1 VKAVNLIPADARKSR
16 GGAPRSALRAPTYAL
31 LGLLTAAL
39 ALVTVYVLSGNTIAD
54 RTTQL
59 SSLQTQVAQAQA
71 QAARLGNYGKF
82 AQIAQTRLQT
92 VAGIAATRF
101 DWHQALS
108 DLSQVVPAN
117 TSLATLSGTVAP
129 GANTGGGSGGS
140 GGSSVLRSDVTAPA
154 LELTGCTKTQ
164 DDVARL
170 MSRLRLVDGVTR
182 VTLGNTQKV
191 GGNTAGV
198 SSVGCGSNTPNF
210 DIVVFFKALP
220 GAGPNGATSIT
231 GVSTTTTKP
240 GGAS

>member
-16 GGAPRSALRAPTYAL
+16 GGAPRSALRVPTYAL
-31 LGLLTAAL
+31 LGLLAAAL
-39 ALVTVYVLSGNTIAD
+39 ALVTVYVLTGNKIAD
-54 RTTQL
+54 RTAQL
-59 SSLQTQVAQAQA
+59 STLQTQVAQTQA
-71 QAARLGNYGKF
+71 QAARLGNFGKF
-82 AQIAQTRLQT
+82 AAIAQTRVQT

-101 DWHQALS
+101 DWNQALS

-129 GANTGGGSGGS
+129 GANTGGGSGG
-140 GGSSVLRSDVTAPA
+140 GSSTLRSNVTAPA

-170 MSRLRLVDGVTR
+170 MSRLRLVDDVTR
-182 VTLGNTQKV
+182 VTLGTSQKV
-191 GGNTAGV
+191 GGNTSGP
-198 SSVGCGSNTPNF
+198 SSVGCGANTPNF
-210 DIVVFFKALP
+210 DIVVFFKAVP

-231 GVSTTTTKP
+231 GVSTTTKP